1 MKKYETAVLCQTFYN
16 VLSMLTCKQ
25 CNEVTAPLSLA
36 FSQPSLCYT
45 TMPRK
50 QKEKPWENKGNGS
63 KGKSKKR
70 SGIPRKHGALDENGK
85 DLFGSKVRIIL
96 QLTINSQ
103 QHQQSSLKMFK

>member
-45 TMPRK
+45 MPRK
-50 QKEKPWENKGNGS
+50 QKEKPWENKGNGN

-96 QLTINSQ
+96 QLTIISQ
-103 QHQQSSLKMFK
+103 EHQTFLIMLK